1 MLIRRNDRTG
11 VIGVVCADF
20 TFYSFLFILDIFWSI
35 FFFPLELH
43 TLEECTGSGELS
55 VRPLFGYVGVCIL
68 YLFMH
73 CLSVSH
79 IISGLLMVILNLFS
93 CTAY

>member
-1 MLIRRNDRTG
+1 MCR
-11 VIGVVCADF
+11 F
-20 TFYSFLFILDIFWSI
+20 FYFLFVLIHSRYFLVDI
-35 FFFPLELH
+35 FFFFLELH

-73 CLSVSH
+73 CLYVLSFHTSFLV
-79 IISGLLMVILNLFS
+79 
-93 CTAY
+93 C

>member
-1 MLIRRNDRTG
+1 MCR
-11 VIGVVCADF
+11 
-20 TFYSFLFILDIFWSI
+20 FYFLFVFIHSRYFLVDI
-35 FFFPLELH
+35 FFPLELH